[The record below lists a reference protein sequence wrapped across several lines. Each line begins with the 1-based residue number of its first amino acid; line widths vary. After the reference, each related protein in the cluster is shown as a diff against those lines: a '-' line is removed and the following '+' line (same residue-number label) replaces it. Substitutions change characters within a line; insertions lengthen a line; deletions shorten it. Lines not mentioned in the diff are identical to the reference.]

1 MIERE
6 HKEWTVEVNSYETG
20 EGKWRPSVVLSIH
33 RKSAEVVTRTLLTPH
48 DWAFDTEQE
57 SDERGYQLGVTWID
71 EG

>member
-6 HKEWTVEVNSYETG
+6 HKHWTIEVNSYETG
-20 EGKWRPSVVLSIH
+20 KGRWRPSVVVSID
-33 RKSAEVVTRTLLTPH
+33 RTLAEVITRTLVTPP